1 MKIETVVQLLP
12 EDCGLQH
19 SIVRLH
25 NSNIDSKRLDRERFF
40 RREAVVICNPQNG
53 SRVLRYAMGTPGGIS
68 ITKRAVALDYDAVD
82 VPPLSGLMSRPL
94 LHSLKH
100 SGAFGDLY
108 ASLFR

>member
-1 MKIETVVQLLP
+1 MKVETVVQLLP

-25 NSNIDSKRLDRERFF
+25 NSNIDSKRLDRRRFF
-40 RREAVVICNPQNG
+40 RREAVVICNSKNG

-82 VPPLSGLMSRPL
+82 VLGV
-94 LHSLKH
+94 K
-100 SGAFGDLY
+100 FKTDVDLEIRRLDLRDLPMVLEP
-108 ASLFR
+108 S